1 MGAKSKDDRKTEA
14 SMGPKS
20 KDDRKGRCQMES
32 DELRREQRRQES
44 APSCMPRRFF
54 IPPLSICTADIIY
67 ALMWLFR
74 LRQTKETIRTL
85 KGFLQNITFC
95 YVKIKIFEMF
105 VTIVSVMLFVEIFL
119 SHFADFQK
127 GWSRQ
132 QCLHSCCKIVTF
144 QYVFIM
150 QTNEIIFWTSKN

>member
-1 MGAKSKDDRKTEA
+1 M
-14 SMGPKS
+14 
-20 KDDRKGRCQMES
+20 
-32 DELRREQRRQES
+32 RREQRRQEKT
-44 APSCMPRRFF
+44 PSCMPRRFF

-105 VTIVSVMLFVEIFL
+105 VTIVCVMLFVEIFL

-127 GWSRQ
+127 GRSRQ

>member
-1 MGAKSKDDRKTEA
+1 
-14 SMGPKS
+14 
-20 KDDRKGRCQMES
+20 
-32 DELRREQRRQES
+32 
-44 APSCMPRRFF
+44 MPRRFF

-150 QTNEIIFWTSKN
+150 QTNEIIFGPQKIKLVF

>member
-1 MGAKSKDDRKTEA
+1 
-14 SMGPKS
+14 MGPKS